1 VGGYAGGAGTSA
13 PSGGGTSGGGNGNGG
28 SGVYAGGSAGVGQG
42 AAGSGAAG
50 SSATGAGGFGGAGAG
65 SANGGNAGS
74 NSAAGS
80 STAGASGAGN
90 AGTSGVGTGGGGAG
104 GAGAGGTTSSPCS
117 APGLLFCDDFE
128 ARPLGST
135 FSAPWTTTL
144 IGGTTSTITID
155 DSVPAHSGTHSVRT
169 HPTDEGY
176 QTLLVFHDPNVLP
189 VKSGRF
195 YVRAEVRFDT
205 AMSAQHNTF
214 LMATL
219 FSAPDSGTT
228 ARVGE
233 DNQMLI
239 MTVGGDAHGYNSN
252 FDKSLPNGIAFQP
265 RQWECLELMFD
276 APNMSFDVWVDG
288 QEVLGLS
295 AGVHAMPPPLAH
307 DNYDTLRLGF
317 EKYAGPVT
325 DIWWDDVAIG
335 TTQIGCP

>member
-1 VGGYAGGAGTSA
+1 VAQGATAGNSAGGSNAAGA
-13 PSGGGTSGGGNGNGG
+13 AGGNAGGGSPN
-28 SGVYAGGSAGVGQG
+28 GGSAG
-42 AAGSGAAG
+42 SNAAG
-50 SSATGAGGFGGAGAG
+50 SSAGGA
-65 SANGGNAGS
+65 
-74 NSAAGS
+74 NSAGTAGS
-80 STAGASGAGN
+80 SNSGGSAGGTSSGGGSGSAGTGASGA
-90 AGTSGVGTGGGGAG
+90 S
-104 GAGAGGTTSSPCS
+104 SSPCS

-144 IGGTTSTITID
+144 VGGTTSTITID

-189 VKSGRF
+189 VNSGRF

-307 DNYDTLRLGF
+307 DNYDTLRIGF

-325 DIWWDDVAIG
+325 DIWWDDIAIG